1 MQDLADVLQ
10 RERALLEQ
18 LRFRFVSLELLLE
31 AREAR
36 FLTWATQDVERAR
49 RLVRQTDLARAAI
62 VGQLNLK
69 GARGIPSLR
78 EVAAVAPSPWAGIF
92 RDHHDSLGSVVTEIE
107 LHGHRIAQACRDGL
121 AELAHEGSWRAAPA
135 LAAVAAASG
144 GDASSSTGGNAAALI
159 APGQAEHLDPGTI
172 EHLLHGVLTGGGRLQ
187 MPALLAFL
195 R

>member
-1 MQDLADVLQ
+1 MRREQRVQDLADVLQ
-10 RERALLEQ
+10 RERGLLEQ
-18 LRFRFVSLELLLE
+18 LRYRFVALELLLE

-49 RLVRQTDLARAAI
+49 RLVREADLARAAS
-62 VGQLNLK
+62 VGRLNLK

-78 EVAAVAPSPWAGIF
+78 EVAAAAPSPWSCIM
-92 RDHHDSLGSVVTEIE
+92 RDHHDSMCSVVTEIE
-107 LHGHRIAQACRDGL
+107 LHGHRIAQTCRDGL
-121 AELAHEGSWRAAPA
+121 AELAHEGTWHPAPM
-135 LAAVAAASG
+135 LMSVDAVGRDSAVV
-144 GDASSSTGGNAAALI
+144 TLP
-159 APGQAEHLDPGTI
+159 APGQAADLDPGSI